1 MAARGHQDL
10 ADQGHL
16 LAAQEDV
23 EGAVDDGHED
33 LGPRPDELSER
44 LRVEVI
50 AGNRA
55 APLHRRPVPT
65 AVAHVEVRIEDTK
78 VRPATIEDPGNVVG
92 LGRIAGEQAMFTQDP
107 QVARLRSG
115 FRGRRLERGVE
126 IERLRTVAL
135 LAGAEAPQERR
146 DLVLAESRQAEVEAR
161 RVLEV
166 GD

>member
-1 MAARGHQDL
+1 MAARSHQDL
-10 ADQGHL
+10 ADQGQL

-50 AGNRA
+50 AGNRG
-55 APLHRRPVPT
+55 APLRNWRG
-65 AVAHVEVRIEDTK
+65 AASIRGRAGRVEDAK

-115 FRGRRLERGVE
+115 LRGRRLERGVE

-135 LAGAEAPQERR
+135 LAGVEAPQERR
-146 DLVLAESRQAEVEAR
+146 DLVLAESRQ
-161 RVLEV
+161 
-166 GD
+166 